1 MKNSKRI
8 VVKIGSSLL
17 VGKDGALRSAWLKS
31 LVEDLAALRKAGKEI
46 ILVSSGAVSLGR
58 QSLGF
63 GVTRKLK
70 LEEKQAS
77 AACGQGSLIQAYQ
90 QAMDAHN
97 LKAAQILLTIEDSEN
112 RRRYLNARNT
122 IETLLEIGA
131 IPIINENDTV
141 ATAELRFGDN
151 DRLAARVAQM
161 MAADLLILLSD
172 VDGLYSEN
180 PNTNPNAQHID
191 DIIIITAEIEA
202 MAGGAASALST
213 GGMVTKIL
221 AAKMATS
228 SGCNTMI
235 TLGLHD
241 HPLQK
246 LQDGGKRTL
255 FHADG
260 TPVSA
265 RKRWIADTLA
275 PSGELIVDDG
285 AATALTKGKSLLP
298 AGVKAVKGEFA
309 RGDAVT
315 VKTEKG
321 AEVARG
327 LCAYASSDVHKILGM
342 KTDKLE
348 EILGFKGREEVIHR
362 DDLVV
367 KG

>member
-17 VGKDGALRSAWLKS
+17 AGKDGALRSAWLTS
-31 LVEDLAALRKAGKEI
+31 LVQDVAALRREGKEI

-58 QSLGF
+58 QALGF

-70 LEEKQAS
+70 LEEKQAA
-77 AACGQGSLIQAYQ
+77 AACGQGALIQAYQ
-90 QAMDAHN
+90 QAMDAHG

-122 IETLLEIGA
+122 IETLLELGS

-161 MAADLLILLSD
+161 MGADLLVLLSD

-180 PNTNPNAQHID
+180 PNANPNARHILD
-191 DIIIITAEIEA
+191 VIIITAEIEA
-202 MAGGAASALST
+202 MAGGAASALSS

-260 TPVSA
+260 TPKSA

-275 PSGELIVDDG
+275 PLGEITVDDG
-285 AATALTKGKSLLP
+285 AADALTRGKSLLP
-298 AGVKAVKGEFA
+298 AGIKAVSGEFA

-315 VKTEKG
+315 VKDKKG
-321 AEVARG
+321 VEIARG
-327 LCAYASSDVHKILGM
+327 LSAYASADVQKILGV
-342 KTDKLE
+342 KTDMLE
-348 EILGFKGREEVIHR
+348 NILGYKGREEVIHR
-362 DDLVV
+362 DDLVL
-367 KG
+367 KA